1 MVIRTGGAQE
11 LIKEDGELR
20 EFDMINVADHT
31 PLVYTSACEA
41 FIRFGEQVDKAM
53 QKNPSQADVDATF
66 QV

>member
-1 MVIRTGGAQE
+1 
-11 LIKEDGELR
+11 
-20 EFDMINVADHT
+20 MINVADHT